1 MGKIKLSIKL
11 KNRLIDLDKIK
22 KAVLKV
28 SSSVDC
34 TKRKFKEVNLILE
47 ELFTNV
53 VNHGF
58 NDNDEHEIHL
68 TLSCDDKDLVIR
80 MEDDGKPFDLT
91 SASTPDTKCA
101 IEKRFIGG
109 LGVHFIKYFIDECK
123 YQRKKGKNIIELKKY
138 IKESGHAEK
147 LNCNTKSNKE
157 CK

>member
-1 MGKIKLSIKL
+1 MGKFKLSIKL
-11 KNRLIDLDKIK
+11 KNRLIELDKIK

-58 NDNDEHEIHL
+58 NDNDEHEIDLFL
-68 TLSCDDKDLVIR
+68 TCDDKDLVIR

-91 SASTPDTKCA
+91 SASKPDTKCA
-101 IEKRFIGG
+101 LEKRFIGG
-109 LGVHFIKYFIDECK
+109 LGVHFIKYFVDECK
-123 YQRKKGKNIIELKKY
+123 YQRTKGKNIIELKKY
-138 IKESGHAEK
+138 IKLSEQTEK
-147 LNCNTKSNKE
+147 SNCKTKSNKE
-157 CK
+157 CQ

>member
-1 MGKIKLSIKL
+1 MGKFKLSIKL

-34 TKRKFKEVNLILE
+34 TNRKFKEVNLILE

-58 NDNDEHEIHL
+58 NDNDEHEIDL
-68 TLSCDDKDLVIR
+68 FLSCDDKDLVIR

-91 SASTPDTKCA
+91 SASKPDTKCA
-101 IEKRFIGG
+101 LEKRFIGG
-109 LGVHFIKYFIDECK
+109 LGVHFIKYFADECK
-123 YQRKKGKNIIELKKY
+123 YQHKKGKNIIELKKN
-138 IKESGHAEK
+138 INESGQTEK
-147 LNCNTKSNKE
+147 SNCNTKSNKE
-157 CK
+157 CQ